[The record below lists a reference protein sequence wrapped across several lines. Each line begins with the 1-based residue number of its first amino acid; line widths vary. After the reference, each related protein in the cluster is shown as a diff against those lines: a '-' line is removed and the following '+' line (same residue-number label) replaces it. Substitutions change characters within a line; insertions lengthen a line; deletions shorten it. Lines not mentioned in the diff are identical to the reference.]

1 MYIPNYFRNN
11 NQHEIE
17 AFIVKHSFAVLI
29 THHQQ
34 KQFATHLPIEM
45 ETTVNGEKVLHGHI
59 ARGNPQWQTFEN
71 GEQALAIFTGPHTY
85 VSSSWYNHVNVPTW
99 NYIAVH
105 ISGFMRILN
114 EEELFLSLKKL
125 TDKYEVI
132 SKNPVTVEGMHDNVR
147 KQIKGIVGFEM
158 RIEKMEGKWKMSQNR
173 DEEDYKNII
182 RELEELNDVNAKE
195 VAEEM
200 KKLRK

>member
-11 NQHEIE
+11 NLLEIE
-17 AFIVKHSFAVLI
+17 NFVSKNSFAVLI

-45 ETTVNGEKVLHGHI
+45 ETKVNGEKVLQGHI
-59 ARGNPQWQTFEN
+59 ARGNQQWQTFEN

-105 ISGFMRILN
+105 ISGFLRILN
-114 EEELFLSLKKL
+114 EEELLLSLKKL

-132 SKNPVTVEGMHDNVR
+132 SKNPVTVEGMDDNVR

-182 RELEELNDVNAKE
+182 RELEELNDFNAKE
-195 VAEEM
+195 VAKEM